1 MKTAATAAPGT
12 KTRAARAQG
21 VAHGARVDAPRRIPL
36 RRIIAVELRKSFD
49 TRAGFWLL
57 ASIGIGALLA
67 TGLVIAFAP
76 EAQLT
81 YATFTLAIGYPM
93 SVILP
98 IIAVLSVTSEWTQRS
113 GLTTFTLVP
122 NRGRVV
128 LAKAVGMLLVAVA
141 AMVVAF
147 PLGALGNMVG
157 TAVHGTPAVWDQD
170 LPDVLYFALA
180 NALLTMVGFML
191 GVLIRASAGAIVAYF
206 VYGFVA
212 PTLLTFL
219 AMSQE
224 WFRDAQPWVDPNY
237 SQDALFRGGFG
248 PEQWAQLGLT
258 SVVWLLVP
266 LVVGVVSLLRSEVK

>member
-1 MKTAATAAPGT
+1 MNT
-12 KTRAARAQG
+12 
-21 VAHGARVDAPRRIPL
+21 RIPL
-36 RRIIAVELRKSFD
+36 QRIVAVELRKSFD

-98 IIAVLSVTSEWTQRS
+98 IIAVLSVTAEWSQRS

-122 NRGRVV
+122 HRGRVV
-128 LAKAVGMLLVAVA
+128 VAKAIGMLLVSVA
-141 AMVVAF
+141 AMVLAF
-147 PLGALGNMVG
+147 PLGALGNVVG
-157 TAVHGTPAVWDQD
+157 SAVHGTPRVWDQGVSD
-170 LPDVLYFALA
+170 MLYFALA
-180 NALLTMVGFML
+180 TSLLTMVGFML

-224 WFRDAQPWVDPNY
+224 WFRDAQPWVDPNF

-248 PEQWAQLGLT
+248 LEQWSQLGVT
-258 SVVWLLVP
+258 SAVWLVLP
-266 LVVGVVSLLRSEVK
+266 LAVGILTMLRSEVK